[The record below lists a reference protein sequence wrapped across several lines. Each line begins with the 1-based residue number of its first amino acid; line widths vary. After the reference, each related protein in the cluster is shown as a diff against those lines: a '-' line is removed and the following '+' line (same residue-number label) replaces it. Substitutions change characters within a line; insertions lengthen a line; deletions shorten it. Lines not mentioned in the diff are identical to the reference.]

1 MWQPHAF
8 CLARQFEHQS
18 LFGFQLS
25 LLNVAFESET
35 GLISVA
41 RLDAGPRR
49 SSMADIDLAELA
61 KDPIYVGLVLGLLG
75 IVVYFA
81 LGRKSFGP
89 VPSKP
94 YQNEDIP

>member
-1 MWQPHAF
+1 
-8 CLARQFEHQS
+8 
-18 LFGFQLS
+18 
-25 LLNVAFESET
+25 
-35 GLISVA
+35 
-41 RLDAGPRR
+41 
-49 SSMADIDLAELA
+49 MADIDIAELA

-94 YQNEDIP
+94 SSANANH

>member
-1 MWQPHAF
+1 
-8 CLARQFEHQS
+8 
-18 LFGFQLS
+18 
-25 LLNVAFESET
+25 
-35 GLISVA
+35 
-41 RLDAGPRR
+41 
-49 SSMADIDLAELA
+49 MADIDFAELA

-94 YQNEDIP
+94 YTSEEFP